1 MQGHGL
7 QFLIYSSHTRE
18 KGRKGMAWEERTV
31 EEMREE
37 FARRVLAQERSKA
50 ALCREYGISR
60 PTGDKWVERFEQGES
75 MSDRSRAPK
84 SVPGRVSA
92 ETEIEIVRLRK
103 QYPALGAVKL
113 RKIMEN
119 SGYTNLPCARTFN
132 NIFLRNGLIEREASL
147 AATPHQRFEKSV
159 PNEMWQADFKGHF
172 RLGNGYRCHPLNI
185 LDDCSRFNLC
195 IEALT
200 NETFESVKPVVE
212 RLFREYGLPFSF
224 LCDNGNPWGTVQSLG
239 YTRFEVWLM
248 ELGILTL
255 HGRPYH
261 PQTQGKEE
269 RFNRS
274 FTREC
279 LKGKSFCDKTHA
291 QTIFDEYRTF
301 YNEVRPHFAL
311 ELDVPAR
318 HYKPS
323 SKMMPE
329 KIAPWE
335 YASEYKLCKVKET
348 GFFHYKG
355 QGFFL
360 SEAFGGK
367 TIAVRESHLP
377 GQITLVFRNFIIGR
391 IDLNNRAYT
400 LKRAYLIEGDP
411 RANV

>member
-1 MQGHGL
+1 
-7 QFLIYSSHTRE
+7 
-18 KGRKGMAWEERTV
+18 MAWEERTV
-31 EEMREE
+31 EQMREE
-37 FARRVLAQERSKA
+37 FVRRVLAQEQSKT

-60 PTGDKWVERFEQGES
+60 PTGDKWIERFQTGQS
-75 MSDRSRAPK
+75 MSDQSRAPK
-84 SVPGRVSA
+84 TIPRRIPA
-92 ETEIEIVRLRK
+92 ELEDKIVQLRK
-103 QYPALGAVKL
+103 QYPAIGAVKL
-113 RKIMEN
+113 RRMMEDA
-119 SGYTNLPCARTFN
+119 GHTDLPCARTFN
-132 NIFLRNGLIEREASL
+132 NIFRRHDLIGQEESA
-147 AATPHQRFEKSV
+147 AATPIQRFEKAV

-172 RLGNGYRCHPLNI
+172 RMKNGYRCHPLNI

-195 IEALT
+195 IEALE
-200 NETFESVKPVVE
+200 NETYDAVKPVME

-224 LCDNGNPWGTVQSLG
+224 LCDNGNPWGTAQSLG
-239 YTRFEVWLM
+239 YSKFEVWLM

-255 HGRPYH
+255 HGRPRH

-279 LKGKSFCDKTHA
+279 LKGKEFKDKAHA
-291 QTIFDEYRTF
+291 QSYFDEYRIF

-311 ELDVPAR
+311 DLEVPAM
-318 HYKPS
+318 HYQS
-323 SKMMPE
+323 SKKQFPN
-329 KIAPWE
+329 KIEVWE
-335 YASEYKLCKVKET
+335 YESEYKLCKVKET
-348 GFFHYKG
+348 GYFNYNG

-377 GQITLVFRNFIIGR
+377 GQLTLVFRNFIIGR
-391 IDLNNRAYT
+391 IDLNHRVYT